1 MRSHPTTE
9 WHAEAVAIRTDVTT
23 DELLGLFPPGTVLE
37 GDGTL
42 TVGGCRLDDVAEKF
56 GTPAIVVSEDALRQ
70 RARDYLAAFRGRWP
84 RCDVAFASKSFP
96 CTAVQRVMVE
106 EGLHL
111 DVAGGGEILTALK
124 AGADPAKL
132 VLHGN
137 AKSDEELELAVKHG
151 VGLVVVDNFD
161 DIDRLERIVGSG
173 RLPSRIQPCLV
184 RVIPG
189 VEAATHASQAT
200 GHAGS
205 KFGLMPDDARD
216 AISRIERSAKMRLD
230 GVHTHVGSQLL
241 NVEQLAQAVEPI
253 ARLGTFDVYDLG
265 GGLGVRYTYDE
276 HPPSLD
282 DYADAMVTQSRALL
296 PDAARIIVEPGRS
309 MVANSACT
317 VYRITTIKRGV
328 ITHVAVDGG
337 MGDNLEVSLTGQRFE
352 ATIVDR
358 VGGGETVSV
367 VGRHCESGDQLVDGV
382 PLAEPVIGDLLAVPV
397 TGAYCYTMSN
407 QYNGA
412 RRVPVVFARNGN
424 ARLVVRR
431 DTWDDLLIRD
441 VD

>member
-1 MRSHPTTE
+1 MAAPTE
-9 WHAEAVAIRTDVTT
+9 T
-23 DELLGLFPPGTVLE
+23 DELLGLFPPGSRLDD
-37 GDGTL
+37 DGTL
-42 TVGGCRLDDVAEKF
+42 MIGGCRLDHVAGRF

-70 RARDYLAAFRGRWP
+70 RARDYLSAFRSRWP

-96 CTAVQRVMVE
+96 CTAVQRVMVD

-137 AKSDEELELAVKHG
+137 AKTDEELVMAIANG

-161 DIDRLERIVGSG
+161 DIDRLERFVPRGHV
-173 RLPSRIQPCLV
+173 QPCLV

-205 KFGLMPDDARD
+205 KFGLLPADARD
-216 AISRIERSAKMRLD
+216 AIARIEHTAKLRLD

-241 NVEQLAQAVEPI
+241 NVEQLAAAVEPI
-253 ARLGTFDVYDLG
+253 AKLGTFEVYDLG

-276 HPPSLD
+276 HPPGLD
-282 DYADAMVTQSRALL
+282 EYADAMVAQAKALL
-296 PDAARIIVEPGRS
+296 PSGSRIIIEPGRS
-309 MVANSACT
+309 MVATAACT
-317 VYRITTIKRGV
+317 VYRVTTIKRGRNPGQV
-328 ITHVAVDGG
+328 THVAVDGG

-352 ATIVDR
+352 ATIVNR
-358 VGGGETVSV
+358 VGGGEMVSV

-382 PLAEPVIGDLLAVPV
+382 PLRDPAVGDLLAVPV

-412 RRVPVVFARNGN
+412 RRVPVVFARNGD

>member
-1 MRSHPTTE
+1 MSSRLS
-9 WHAEAVAIRTDVTT
+9 IQTDVTA
-23 DELLGLFPPGTVLE
+23 DELLGLFPPGTRLDS
-37 GDGTL
+37 DGTL
-42 TVGGCRLDDVAEKF
+42 TVGGCRLDTVAEQF
-56 GTPAIVVSEDALRQ
+56 GTPAIVVSEEALRQ

-84 RCDVAFASKSFP
+84 RSDVAFASKSFP

-124 AGADPAKL
+124 AGADPGKL

-137 AKSDEELELAVKHG
+137 AKNDEELELAVKHG

-173 RLPSRIQPCLV
+173 HLPSRIQPCLV

-205 KFGLMPDDARD
+205 KFGLLPGDARH
-216 AISRIERSAKMRLD
+216 AIGRIERSAKLRLD

-253 ARLGTFDVYDLG
+253 AKLGTFDVYNLG

-282 DYADAMVTQSRALL
+282 DYADAMVTQARALL
-296 PDAARIIVEPGRS
+296 PDGARIIVEPGRS

-317 VYRITTIKRGV
+317 VYRITTIKHGSQPGQV
-328 ITHVAVDGG
+328 THVAVDGG

-352 ATIVDR
+352 AAIVNR
-358 VGGGETVSV
+358 VGGGEMVSV

-382 PLAEPVIGDLLAVPV
+382 ALQQPAIGDLLAVPV

>member
-1 MRSHPTTE
+1 MTVHTGAS
-9 WHAEAVAIRTDVTT
+9 AE
-23 DELLGLFPPGTVLE
+23 ELVGLFPPGTRTD
-37 GDGTL
+37 GDGML
-42 TVGGCRLDDVAEKF
+42 TVGHCRLDDVADRF

-70 RARDYLAAFRGRWP
+70 RARDYLAAFRDRWP
-84 RCDVAFASKSFP
+84 RSDVAFASKSFP

-124 AGADPAKL
+124 AGADPANL

-137 AKSDEELELAVKHG
+137 AKTDEELELAVDRG

-161 DIDRLERIVGSG
+161 DIDRLERIVPAG
-173 RLPSRIQPCLV
+173 RRQPCLV

-189 VEAATHASQAT
+189 VQAATHASQAT

-205 KFGLMPDDARD
+205 KFGLMPEDARA
-216 AISRIERSAKMRLD
+216 AITRIDRCAKLRLD

-241 NVEQLAQAVEPI
+241 NVDQLAQAVEPI
-253 ARLGTFDVYDLG
+253 AELGTFEVYDLG

-276 HPPSLD
+276 HPPTLD
-282 DYADAMVTQSRALL
+282 EYAGAMVAQAKSLL
-296 PDAARIIVEPGRS
+296 PGGSRIIVEPGRS
-309 MVANSACT
+309 MVADSACT
-317 VYRITTIKRGV
+317 LYRVTTVKRGV
-328 ITHVAVDGG
+328 VTHVAVDGG

-352 ATIVDR
+352 ATLVDR
-358 VGGGETVSV
+358 VGGGEIVSV

-382 PLAEPVIGDLLAVPV
+382 ELRDPSLGDLLAVPV

-412 RRVPVVFARNGN
+412 RRVPVVFVSDGA

-431 DTWDDLLIRD
+431 DTWDDLLMRD
-441 VD
+441 ID

>member
-1 MRSHPTTE
+1 MFGETRLTPAGR
-9 WHAEAVAIRTDVTT
+9 WHAERVMTSADATAADLI
-23 DELLGLFPPGTVLE
+23 GLFPPGTAADA
-37 GDGTL
+37 DGTL
-42 TVGGCRLDDVAEKF
+42 MVGGCRLDTIAEEF

-70 RARDYLAAFRGRWP
+70 RARDYLAAFRDRWP

-111 DVAGGGEILTALK
+111 DVAGGGEILTAVK
-124 AGADPAKL
+124 AGADPSRL

-137 AKSDEELELAVKHG
+137 AKTDEELTMAVEHG
-151 VGLVVVDNFD
+151 GGLVVVDNFD
-161 DIDRLERIVGSG
+161 DIDRLERIVPPG
-173 RLPSRIQPCLV
+173 RRQACLV

-205 KFGLMPDDARD
+205 KFGLLPDDARV
-216 AISRIERSAKMRLD
+216 AIARIQASPRLRLD

-241 NVEQLAQAVEPI
+241 NVEQLAAAVEPI
-253 ARLGTFDVYDLG
+253 GALGTFDVYDLG
-265 GGLGVRYTYDE
+265 GGLGVRYTYSE
-276 HPPSLD
+276 QPPSLD
-282 DYADAMVTQSRALL
+282 EYAEAMVSRARALL
-296 PDAARIIVEPGRS
+296 PGGSRIIVEPGRS
-309 MVANSACT
+309 MVAASACT
-317 VYRITTIKRGV
+317 IYRVTTIKRGV
-328 ITHVAVDGG
+328 VTHVAVDGG

-358 VGGGETVSV
+358 VGGGEQVSV

-382 PLAEPVIGDLLAVPV
+382 PLRDPVVGDLLAIPV

-412 RRVPVVFARNGN
+412 RRVPVVFVCNGAARQ
-424 ARLVVRR
+424 VVRR
-431 DTWDDLLIRD
+431 DTWADLLVRD

>member
-1 MRSHPTTE
+1 MTIHSETT
-9 WHAEAVAIRTDVTT
+9 ADDLI
-23 DELLGLFPPGTVLE
+23 GLFPPGTRQDS
-37 GDGTL
+37 DGML
-42 TVGGCRLDDVAEKF
+42 LVGGCRLGSVAGQF
-56 GTPAIVVSEDALRQ
+56 GTPAIVVDESALRQ
-70 RARDYLAAFRGRWP
+70 RAVDYLSAFRTRWP
-84 RCDVAFASKSFP
+84 RSDVAFASKSFP
-96 CTAVQRVMVE
+96 CTAVQRVMAS

-111 DVAGGGEILTALK
+111 DVAGGGEILSAIK
-124 AGADPAKL
+124 AGADPARL

-137 AKSDEELELAVKHG
+137 AKTDEELTLAVGHG

-173 RLPSRIQPCLV
+173 RLPTRSQPCLV

-205 KFGLMPDDARD
+205 KFGLMPADARA
-216 AISRIERSAKMRLD
+216 AIARIEASPRLRLD

-241 NVEQLAQAVEPI
+241 DVEQLAAAVKPI
-253 ARLGTFDVYDLG
+253 AALGTFEVYDLG
-265 GGLGVRYTYDE
+265 GGLGARYTYDE
-276 HPPSLD
+276 DPPSLD
-282 DYADAMVTQSRALL
+282 DYAEAMVTQARELL
-296 PDAARIIVEPGRS
+296 PPDSRIIVEPGRS
-309 MVANSACT
+309 MVAANACT
-317 VYRITTIKRGV
+317 LYRVTTVKHGA

-352 ATIVDR
+352 ATIADR
-358 VGGGETVSV
+358 VGGGEPVSL
-367 VGRHCESGDQLVDGV
+367 VGRHCESGDQLIDAVA
-382 PLAEPVIGDLLAVPV
+382 LREPKVGDLLAVPV

-412 RRVPVVFARNGN
+412 RRVPVVFAHKGT

-431 DTWDDLLIRD
+431 DTWDDLLSRD

>member
-1 MRSHPTTE
+1 MSTKATLHPE
-9 WHAEAVAIRTDVTT
+9 AAAE
-23 DELLGLFPPGTVLE
+23 ELVGLFPAGTRLDT
-37 GDGTL
+37 DGTL
-42 TVGGCRLDDVAEKF
+42 MIGGCRLDDVAEQF
-56 GTPAIVVSEDALRQ
+56 STPAIVVSEDALRQ
-70 RARDYLAAFRGRWP
+70 RARDYLAAFRSRWP

-124 AGADPAKL
+124 AGADPARL

-137 AKSDEELELAVKHG
+137 AKSDEELELAVEKG

-161 DIDRLERIVGSG
+161 DIDRLERIVPVGHQ
-173 RLPSRIQPCLV
+173 QPCLV
-184 RVIPG
+184 RVIPE

-205 KFGLMPDDARD
+205 KFGLMPDDARE
-216 AISRIERSAKMRLD
+216 AIARIERSAKMRLD

-241 NVEQLAQAVEPI
+241 DVEQLAAAVEPI
-253 ARLGTFDVYDLG
+253 AKLGTFEVYDLG

-276 HPPSLD
+276 WPPSLD
-282 DYADAMVTQSRALL
+282 DYAEAMVTQARALL
-296 PDAARIIVEPGRS
+296 PGGSRIIVEPGRS

-317 VYRITTIKRGV
+317 VYRVTTIKRGV
-328 ITHVAVDGG
+328 VVHVAVDGG

-352 ATIVDR
+352 ATVADR
-358 VGGGETVSV
+358 LGGGETVSV
-367 VGRHCESGDQLVDGV
+367 VGRHCESGDELVNGV
-382 PLAEPVIGDLLAVPV
+382 SLRDPAVGDLLAVPV

-412 RRVPVVFARNGN
+412 RRVPVVFTRDGT

-431 DTWDDLLIRD
+431 DTWDDLLMRD